1 MKVSP
6 APTVSTTV
14 VGKPCTA
21 VLVPSGSTATAP
33 PGPSVTTPS
42 PMPY

>member
-21 VLVPSGSTATAP
+21 VLVAFRVDGDRAARARA
-33 PGPSVTTPS
+33 
-42 PMPY
+42 